1 MGRASGT
8 TTEEQLQALPVY
20 QQSSVFSRLEKLVL
34 DYAVVIT
41 KTPAE
46 VPDELFAKL
55 RQHFNEAQLVEL
67 TATIAWEN
75 YRARFNRSFGI
86 ESQNFS
92 EHAYC
97 PMPESA
103 VKD

>member
-1 MGRASGT
+1 
-8 TTEEQLQALPVY
+8 
-20 QQSSVFSRLEKLVL
+20 VFSPLERLVL
-34 DYAVVIT
+34 DYSVAIT

-46 VPDELFAKL
+46 IPDELFTKL

-67 TATIAWEN
+67 TATIALEN
-75 YRARFNRSFGI
+75 YRARFNRAFGI

-92 EHAYC
+92 ENAYC
-97 PMPESA
+97 PMPEYA

>member
-1 MGRASGT
+1 MGGAAGI
-8 TTEEQLQALPVY
+8 TEEQLQALPVY
-20 QQSSVFSRLEKLVL
+20 KQSSVFSPLEKLVL

-46 VPDELFAKL
+46 VPDELFIKL

-75 YRARFNRSFGI
+75 YRARFNRAFGI

-97 PMPESA
+97 PMLEYA
-103 VKD
+103 IKD

>member
-1 MGRASGT
+1 M
-8 TTEEQLQALPVY
+8 Y
-20 QQSSVFSRLEKLVL
+20 KQSSVFSLLEKLVL
-34 DYAVVIT
+34 DYAVAIT
-41 KTPAE
+41 KTPAD
-46 VPDELFAKL
+46 VPDELFTKL

-75 YRARFNRSFGI
+75 YRARFNRAFGI

-97 PMPESA
+97 PMPEYA
-103 VKD
+103 IKD